1 MYNLYKLKKVSLFL
15 SNLDV
20 TFIDHK
26 INIFSCVPS
35 EQCNLETVRLDGA
48 GGVDLR
54 QDYQCSVEKKTVE
67 VRQSSDYYYDY
78 EVGQETFMCCRDGDV
93 ILSTP
98 IEVTEVPEAEC
109 PGQADH
115 MYVSEKY
122 IS

>member
-1 MYNLYKLKKVSLFL
+1 MTLPNLGGTY
-15 SNLDV
+15 
-20 TFIDHK
+20 IDHQIK
-26 INIFSCVPS
+26 IFSCVPS

-93 ILSTP
+93 ILNIP
-98 IEVTEVPEAEC
+98 TEEKEAPEGEC
-109 PGQADH
+109 PGQQDH
-115 MYVSEKY
+115 MYVCEK
-122 IS
+122 